1 MKDKSLNREKER
13 LRRRL
18 DNSGFVRAIGWN
30 DNENMITG
38 WTSFTVTL
46 FFLNGH
52 LPEVQQRVCGCVRE
66 YASLIGKEAKFY
78 MSPVSSRL
86 HLAKNGRIKLLSEN
100 DIRKVRE
107 KGGRRTVK
115 FLMASHETM
124 EEYNTVP
131 PKLSLFVSLQLDIE
145 DSEDEIPPE
154 RKVSMISAVFPP
166 SFFLIDKQPLT
177 FTDLVLKWSNALH
190 PLSGTAGW
198 GISQHS
204 SQINFLVAQD
214 TFAQELLRF
223 PGLELPPL
231 PVMPEDTRLF
241 ENHIA
246 GINWLTVICRRF
258 AEQVGG
264 EKSLK
269 ALGREYPI
277 ARYDDGFIIQ
287 AGPKPELGD
296 RKAKRIPA
304 YYGKVHDLLRPLYP
318 PPEELR
324 NCLIGSVID
333 FDPFTKDLNRYSKEE
348 EAQRSLDFYSRWM
361 NRFSADTKMLPL
373 YKKKKKVWEYFLSLF
388 RGAEED

>member
-86 HLAKNGRIKLLSEN
+86 HLAKNGRIKLLTEN

-124 EEYNTVP
+124 EEYNTRP
-131 PKLSLFVSLQLDIE
+131 PKFSLFVSLQLDIE

-190 PLSGTAGW
+190 PLSGTEVEQRPASPQRNRRLGNQPAFRRVQF
-198 GISQHS
+198 SCC
-204 SQINFLVAQD
+204 
-214 TFAQELLRF
+214 
-223 PGLELPPL
+223 PG
-231 PVMPEDTRLF
+231 
-241 ENHIA
+241 H
-246 GINWLTVICRRF
+246 
-258 AEQVGG
+258 
-264 EKSLK
+264 
-269 ALGREYPI
+269 
-277 ARYDDGFIIQ
+277 
-287 AGPKPELGD
+287 
-296 RKAKRIPA
+296 
-304 YYGKVHDLLRPLYP
+304 LRPGAAALSRTGTAAFACHARRYP
-318 PPEELR
+318 A
-324 NCLIGSVID
+324 V
-333 FDPFTKDLNRYSKEE
+333 
-348 EAQRSLDFYSRWM
+348 
-361 NRFSADTKMLPL
+361 
-373 YKKKKKVWEYFLSLF
+373 
-388 RGAEED
+388 

>member
-1 MKDKSLNREKER
+1 MQTESFNKEKEI
-13 LRRRL
+13 LRKRL
-18 DNSGFVRAIGWN
+18 DNSGFVRPIGWN
-30 DNENMITG
+30 NNEDMIMG

-46 FFLNGH
+46 FFLNGY
-52 LPEVQQRVCGCVRE
+52 LPETQHQVCDCVRE

-86 HLAKNGRIKLLSEN
+86 HLAKNGKSKLLTEN
-100 DIRKVRE
+100 DISKVSERGE
-107 KGGRRTVK
+107 HKTVK

-131 PKLSLFVSLQLDIE
+131 PKFSLFVSLQLDIE
-145 DSEDEIPPE
+145 DSDDEIPPE
-154 RKVSMISAVFPP
+154 RKVSVISAVFPP

-214 TFAQELLRF
+214 AFAQELLRF

-231 PVMPEDTRLF
+231 PTMPEDTRLF

-246 GINWLTVICRRF
+246 GINWLTIICRRF

-264 EKSLK
+264 EENLR
-269 ALGREYPI
+269 ALGNEYPI

-296 RKAKRIPA
+296 RKAKQIPSH
-304 YYGKVHDLLRPLYP
+304 YGKVHDLLRPLYP
-318 PPEELR
+318 PPEEQR
-324 NCLIGSVID
+324 KYLIDSVID
-333 FDPFTKDLNRYSKEE
+333 FDPFTKDINRYSKEE
-348 EAQRSLDFYSRWM
+348 QAQRSLDFYNRWM
-361 NRFSADTKMLPL
+361 NRFSSDTKMLPL
-373 YKKKKKVWEYFLSLF
+373 YKRKKKLREIFFSLLHN
-388 RGAEED
+388 REGD